1 MGADINERQDRNHV
15 AVGGNSVIVGR
26 RHDAAESV
34 EIISINWLG

>member
-1 MGADINERQDRNHV
+1 V

-34 EIISINWLG
+34 EIISIIWLG